1 MATRSD
7 NKRDQELKQLI
18 KAEAIR
24 LGFNLCG
31 FTDAAP
37 PQEFWRYEAWL
48 EKGHQAGMKYL
59 ESERHR
65 EIRKAPS
72 QIFPEVKTIIC
83 LGWPIPLRQPHLTHD
98 TNTAW
103 LAAYTGDEDYHQR
116 LIRPMEDLT
125 TFIKNQTGVL
135 IHAQGFT
142 DSAPILER
150 EVAVRAG
157 LGWIGKNS
165 CLISPKIGSSLLLAE
180 ILLDIAIEPDEP
192 YEPDHCGSCRRC
204 MDACPTGC
212 IQADRTVD
220 SSRCIAYLTIENKG
234 TIPPD
239 LAEKIGPWFFGC
251 DACQMVCPWNRGN
264 VSDNGNSDLSIED
277 LYRLLQLTEEDYK
290 KLFKNTALSRAKLF
304 GLQRNVLVWLGNH
317 PESVDTAIIQ
327 EFVRLTENPVLI
339 ETGKWALEKVQ
350 FK

>member
-7 NKRDQELKQLI
+7 KNRDQELKQLI

-48 EKGHQAGMKYL
+48 EKGHQASMKYL

-65 EIRKAPS
+65 ELRKAPS

-83 LGWPIPLRQPHLTHD
+83 LGWPTPLRRPDLTG
-98 TNTAW
+98 TVNTAW
-103 LAAYTGDEDYHQR
+103 LAAYTGEEDYHQR
-116 LIRPMEDLT
+116 LLNPMEKLI
-125 TFIKNQTGVL
+125 TFIKKQSGVE
-135 IHAQGFT
+135 IHAKGFT

-165 CLISPKIGSSLLLAE
+165 CLISPIFGSGFLLAE
-180 ILLDIAIEPDEP
+180 ILLDIDIESDEP
-192 YEPDHCGSCRRC
+192 YKPDRCGSCRRC

-212 IQADRTVD
+212 IQADRTID

-234 TIPPD
+234 TISPD
-239 LAEKIGPWFFGC
+239 LAEKIGPWIFGC
-251 DACQMVCPWNRGN
+251 DTCQMVCPWNCRDF
-264 VSDNGNSDLSIED
+264 SDTGISDLSCEE
-277 LYRLLQLTEEDYK
+277 LYGLLRFTEEDY
-290 KLFKNTALSRAKLF
+290 LQHIKNTALSRAKLF
-304 GLQRNVLVWLGNH
+304 GLQRNTLVWLGNH
-317 PESVDTAIIQ
+317 PKWADAAIIQ
-327 EFVRLTENPVLI
+327 EFLTNTKNPVLI
-339 ETGKWALEKVQ
+339 ETGRWALKKIQ
-350 FK
+350 S